1 MGLHICMSGNP
12 SCSGIMPCAACHGA
26 RSQVLA
32 RAFAMAGMVDR
43 AQMQTFFQVYT
54 AVWADFQAQVLAALP
69 PVPPT
74 LNGAEPPEGHGE
86 TMPAP
91 PEGSIPP
98 TPPVGMSEGLMPVA
112 EPSAG
117 SLGEP
122 PVVAEEVEK
131 DMMAP
136 MTELELKALMSQ
148 AAQNTLPVE
157 GPEPVATVAVA
168 AEEKPKLVKEAPRP
182 DRGSKREGNEAAMQK
197 EEGTT

>member
-1 MGLHICMSGNP
+1 MGIHICLSGNT
-12 SCSGIMPCAACHGA
+12 SCSGILPCAECHGA

-43 AQMQTFFQVYT
+43 AQMQQFFQVYT

-74 LNGAEPPEGHGE
+74 LNGAEPGQAWHGE
-86 TMPAP
+86 TMPEGVASVP
-91 PEGSIPP
+91 PS
-98 TPPVGMSEGLMPVA
+98 PPVGMSEG
-112 EPSAG
+112 PSSP
-117 SLGEP
+117 SLSEA
-122 PVVAEEVEK
+122 PVVAEAAEPER

-157 GPEPVATVAVA
+157 GPEPVVDVAVA
-168 AEEKPKLVKEAPRP
+168 AEEKPELDKTPRP
-182 DRGSKREGNEAAMQK
+182 DRGSKREGNEAGMQK